1 MTTTKLTQQEYRD
14 SLAMQNKPSA
24 RLSTGIGAKGK
35 LRSHGWSDQEIIKI
49 PNESFA
55 TLAYEESDTLPKE
68 FSTCV
73 AFLAYWRGQR
83 RRHGLSAELR
93 KEAMDTQDTAE
104 QDRQFKEAWN
114 RTPALQAEFCD
125 SFSAYCAFKRAE
137 NRGGIRAVVGRM
149 TGPQSKG
156 A

>member
-1 MTTTKLTQQEYRD
+1 MTRMSQKEYRQD
-14 SLAMQNKPSA
+14 STDQGTTVIA
-24 RLSTGIGAKGK
+24 GK
-35 LRSHGWSDQEIIKI
+35 KALRSHAWSNQEIGMIK
-49 PNESFA
+49 SQDLA
-55 TLAYEESDTLPKE
+55 SLAYEQSDTLPKE
-68 FSTCV
+68 FITCD
-73 AFLAYWRGQR
+73 AFLAHWRGQR
-83 RRHGLSAELR
+83 RRQGLSAEGR

-114 RTPALQAEFCD
+114 RTPALRAEFCG

-137 NRGGIRAVVGRM
+137 SRGGIRAVVGRV